1 MSSRTLPL
9 PRERGGFDVAAPPSP
24 GLHLPRLRSWVVF
37 TAAVVV
43 AFFLLILSRTT
54 LDQSAFQVRDL
65 EQQIVLEEQ
74 RYWELRV
81 EVARLQAP
89 DRIVGAA
96 EELGLVYPDRVDTVQ
111 VRATPRPSSS
121 LEDRWAEIKALLS
134 AHP

>member
-1 MSSRTLPL
+1 
-9 PRERGGFDVAAPPSP
+9 
-24 GLHLPRLRSWVVF
+24 VF